1 MASNKPAPAKS
12 AYGFFTKS
20 RHEWYSA
27 NDKSKPMGDRM
38 KEISA
43 AWKALDAGGKK
54 KFDKLAEQDRARFE
68 RESDEADAAAAAE
81 QEAKRAQR
89 DGDATGPR
97 GCKRPLEEKAAKPR
111 KKVEMSAAR
120 KKQIAADRA
129 EREQR
134 EENIEE
140 EREALRER
148 MAEAAQ
154 ARLKY
159 LLSQSDIFGHFGSGV
174 TAAAKAASRGRDG
187 GAAASP
193 RTPKS
198 PSKRRARVD
207 STGDDDEDDAAAR
220 RESVAETR
228 LLTQPSCIAGKMRPY
243 QLEGLNWMIRLQ
255 EHGMNGILADEMGLG
270 KTLQSISV
278 LGWLAEAKGVKGP
291 HLVLV
296 PKSTLGN
303 WMNEFARWCPEMLKA
318 VRFHGSK
325 PEREAFIR
333 DVLKPG
339 CAPGERDW
347 DVCVTTYEVAN
358 AEARA
363 LEKLS
368 WRFVI
373 IDEAHRIKNEA
384 SLFARTARSLRAERR
399 LLVTGTPLQ
408 NNLHELW
415 ALLNFLLPDVFA
427 SSDQFDEWF
436 DLDVEDEDAKK
447 TMITQLHKLLRPFV
461 LRRLKVDVEKSLP
474 PKTETILF
482 TGLSV
487 SQKQVYK
494 SLLKRDASLLAGP
507 EAGGDRAG
515 ASRAKMA
522 NIAMQLRKCCNHPY
536 LFQGVE
542 DRNLDPLGDHV
553 VANCGK
559 LVLLDKLLAKL
570 KDRGHR
576 VLVFSQM
583 TALLDVLEDFMA
595 MRDYEYCR
603 IDGNTSYEERDD
615 LIEAYNAPGSDKFV
629 FLLST
634 RAGGLGINLQTADT
648 VVLYDSDWN
657 PQADLQA
664 MDRAHRIGQKK
675 PVHVYRLVTANT
687 IEEKIVERAKK
698 KLKLDAMVVQ
708 QGRLNNAKKELQGP
722 SKDEM
727 LEAVTFGASAIFRSG
742 DSNDVTDDD
751 IDAIIARG
759 AERTALLDEKL
770 AEADQGDMLDFKLDG
785 DSNMQTFE
793 GVDYS
798 DKSNRTQTDEEAL
811 IAAAKA
817 DADALAK
824 RDRPRSLYNVQ
835 ALERAF
841 KPKPK
846 GEPSRNVVPPARRLP
861 KLDAHMFCDGDRLRA
876 IGEIEEEKY
885 RALYVANDGDAY
897 AVACDAGVLDPELE
911 AEKAALLA
919 AGFPAWN
926 KQRFRDWYRCV
937 SRLGRE
943 NHGAVAEA
951 LGVDAAEVARYAA
964 AFWARGA
971 LEIDEAEYQKALK
984 SIERGEK
991 ELEKN
996 TATAAALD
1004 RLVAPA
1010 GGGGN
1015 LLETLPVD
1023 TQGQALKEDH
1033 DRPFS
1038 REEDRFLLVASHALG
1053 GPGADGHALAAAARA
1068 SDRFLFDRFF
1078 LSQSPGDLA
1087 KRAGDLAKKAES
1099 ILAEVER
1106 RERGEADRKSKKASS
1121 ERPSGVVLAELR
1133 ALDPDLA
1140 AAAQAASLAED
1151 VEKRGKALLAQRKKD
1166 LARAERGETVRVQ
1179 TKMPA
1184 AAPSRKRAHKA
1195 AAEPALDQRSS
1206 FVVYAQDTAGA
1217 VVDAYLS
1224 RPPGAAGA
1232 DHATIIDDCLKLL
1245 ERKWDAESASNKQA
1259 YDDKLAKKPRPAPT
1273 VVSVPPPANAVPS
1286 SASPKIPK
1294 KRKASEENAAP
1305 TDAPPAEA

>member
-1 MASNKPAPAKS
+1 MASKPAPAKS

-81 QEAKRAQR
+81 QEAKRAQQR

-97 GCKRPLEEKAAKPR
+97 GCKRSLEEKAAKPR

-159 LLSQSDIFGHFGSGV
+159 LLSQSDIFGHFGSGPV
-174 TAAAKAASRGRDG
+174 EA
-187 GAAASP
+187 P
-193 RTPKS
+193 R
-198 PSKRRARVD
+198 AD
-207 STGDDDEDDAAAR
+207 SAGDDDEDDAAAR
-220 RESVAETR
+220 RESVSETR
-228 LLTQPSCIAGKMRPY
+228 LLAQPSCIAGKMRPY

-325 PEREAFIR
+325 PEREAFVR

-358 AEARA
+358 AGGARA
-363 LEKLS
+363 
-368 WRFVI
+368 R
-373 IDEAHRIKNEA
+373 EA
-384 SLFARTARSLRAERR
+384 
-399 LLVTGTPLQ
+399 

-615 LIEAYNAPGSDKFV
+615 LIEAYNAPNSDKFV

-634 RAGGLGINLQTADT
+634 RSGGLGINLQTADT

-824 RDRPRSLYNVQ
+824 RDRPRSPLQ
-835 ALERAF
+835 Q
-841 KPKPK
+841 
-846 GEPSRNVVPPARRLP
+846 
-861 KLDAHMFCDGDRLRA
+861 
-876 IGEIEEEKY
+876 
-885 RALYVANDGDAY
+885 
-897 AVACDAGVLDPELE
+897 LE

-1004 RLVAPA
+1004 RLVAPGA
-1010 GGGGN
+1010 GGGN

-1166 LARAERGETVRVQ
+1166 LARAELGETVRVQ

-1294 KRKASEENAAP
+1294 KRKASEENAVP
-1305 TDAPPAEA
+1305 PDAPSAGA

>member
-1 MASNKPAPAKS
+1 MASKPAPAKS

-97 GCKRPLEEKAAKPR
+97 GCKRSLEEKAAKPR

-207 STGDDDEDDAAAR
+207 SAGDDDDDGAAAR
-220 RESVAETR
+220 
-228 LLTQPSCIAGKMRPY
+228 
-243 QLEGLNWMIRLQ
+243 LEGLNWMIRLQ

-325 PEREAFIR
+325 PEREAFVR

-615 LIEAYNAPGSDKFV
+615 LIEAYNAPNSDKFV

-846 GEPSRNVVPPARRLP
+846 GEPSRNVVPAARRLP
-861 KLDAHMFCDGDRLRA
+861 KLDAHMFCDGDRLRELGA
-876 IGEIEEEKY
+876 LEEERY

-897 AVACDAGVLDPELE
+897 AAACDAGVLGPELE

-951 LGVDAAEVARYAA
+951 LGVDAAEVARYSA

-1004 RLVAPA
+1004 RLVAPGA
-1010 GGGGN
+1010 GGGN

-1151 VEKRGKALLAQRKKD
+1151 VEKRGKALLAQRKD
-1166 LARAERGETVRVQ
+1166 PRARRDR
-1179 TKMPA
+1179 P
-1184 AAPSRKRAHKA
+1184 
-1195 AAEPALDQRSS
+1195 
-1206 FVVYAQDTAGA
+1206 
-1217 VVDAYLS
+1217 

-1294 KRKASEENAAP
+1294 KRKASEENAVP
-1305 TDAPPAEA
+1305 PDAPSAEA

>member
-207 STGDDDEDDAAAR
+207 SAGDDDDDDAVAR
-220 RESVAETR
+220 RESVSETR
-228 LLTQPSCIAGKMRPY
+228 LLAQPACIAGKMRPY

-278 LGWLAEAKGVKGP
+278 LGWLAEAQGVKGP

-536 LFQGVE
+536 LFEGVE
-542 DRNLDPLGDHV
+542 DKSLPPFGDHLV
-553 VANCGK
+553 TNCGK
-559 LVLLDKLLAKL
+559 MRVLDKLLLRCKQQ
-570 KDRGHR
+570 GSR
-576 VLVFSQM
+576 VLIFSQM
-583 TALLDVLEDFMA
+583 TRVLDILEDYCAYRHDEGFS
-595 MRDYEYCR
+595 YCR
-603 IDGNTSYEERDD
+603 IDGSTGGDD
-615 LIEAYNAPGSDKFV
+615 RQDSIDAFNATDSTVFL

-634 RAGGLGINLQTADT
+634 RAGGLGINLQTADV
-648 VVLYDSDWN
+648 VVLFDSDWN

-664 MDRAHRIGQKK
+664 QDRAHRIGQKK
-675 PVHVYRLVTANT
+675 EVKVFRFVTVDS
-687 IEEKIVERAKK
+687 IEEKVLERAER
-698 KLKLDAMVVQ
+698 KLQMDYAVVQ
-708 QGRLNNAKKELQGP
+708 QGRLAEKAKGVSKEEALAAVRYGADKQFRMAAD
-722 SKDEM
+722 KDITDE
-727 LEAVTFGASAIFRSG
+727 EI
-742 DSNDVTDDD
+742 DVLLATTKNLT
-751 IDAIIARG
+751 
-759 AERTALLDEKL
+759 AEREALLKDKEKKDL
-770 AEADQGDMLDFKLDG
+770 LDF
-785 DSNMQTFE
+785 SNAEVNFQEFD
-793 GVDYS
+793 GVDY
-798 DKSNRTQTDEEAL
+798 KAL
-811 IAAAKA
+811 QSHGDMEFMSEMQDAMGKRERAAGSYNERDYQRVPAAAPVEKGMPKA
-817 DADALAK
+817 KKLPDYKEHQFFNVKRIIELYELQHKRETSKARQIQRLMETGGEAAEAELAK
-824 RDRPRSLYNVQ
+824 VQ
-835 ALERAF
+835 EA
-841 KPKPK
+841 
-846 GEPSRNVVPPARRLP
+846 GET
-861 KLDAHMFCDGDRLRA
+861 
-876 IGEIEEEKY
+876 EEEKAQ
-885 RALYVANDGDAY
+885 RTELEG
-897 AVACDAGVLDPELE
+897 LE
-911 AEKAALLA
+911 AEGFLSWSKNDYSKFLKECERSGRDEFAKIAEQVATKSVDEVKA
-919 AGFPAWN
+919 
-926 KQRFRDWYRCV
+926 
-937 SRLGRE
+937 
-943 NHGAVAEA
+943 
-951 LGVDAAEVARYAA
+951 YAA
-964 AFWARGA
+964 AFWGGKGA
-971 LEIDEAEYQKALK
+971 QHIGDFEKQVKK
-984 SIERGEK
+984 IEDGEK
-991 ELEKN
+991 KMKEKEMMSKDLKAKVSSTPN
-996 TATAAALD
+996 PWINLQIKY
-1004 RLVAPA
+1004 
-1010 GGGGN
+1010 GN
-1015 LLETLPVD
+1015 NRGKLFTE
-1023 TQGQALKEDH
+1023 
-1033 DRPFS
+1033 S
-1038 REEDRFLLVASHALG
+1038 EDRFLLCMTDQLG
-1053 GPGADGHALAAAARA
+1053 YGMWEDLKREVRRSPEFRFDWLFKSRTPAELGRRCDLLIRLIQTEAGSGP
-1068 SDRFLFDRFF
+1068 
-1078 LSQSPGDLA
+1078 A
-1087 KRAGDLAKKAES
+1087 KSRGPKK
-1099 ILAEVER
+1099 
-1106 RERGEADRKSKKASS
+1106 GEAAG
-1121 ERPSGVVLAELR
+1121 SGAME
-1133 ALDPDLA
+1133 
-1140 AAAQAASLAED
+1140 
-1151 VEKRGKALLAQRKKD
+1151 
-1166 LARAERGETVRVQ
+1166 
-1179 TKMPA
+1179 
-1184 AAPSRKRAHKA
+1184 
-1195 AAEPALDQRSS
+1195 
-1206 FVVYAQDTAGA
+1206 
-1217 VVDAYLS
+1217 VDA
-1224 RPPGAAGA
+1224 
-1232 DHATIIDDCLKLL
+1232 
-1245 ERKWDAESASNKQA
+1245 
-1259 YDDKLAKKPRPAPT
+1259 
-1273 VVSVPPPANAVPS
+1273 
-1286 SASPKIPK
+1286 
-1294 KRKASEENAAP
+1294 
-1305 TDAPPAEA
+1305 